1 MSDRFH
7 IPAAR
12 WDPASLSL
20 ADDEARHCIQVMR
33 HRAGDEIVVF
43 NGVGDVARARI
54 TDIRKHAVALDCL
67 ATEHAE
73 AAALRIA
80 LAPALIKAEPWEWM
94 LEKVTEL
101 GVTAILPVVTER
113 CVVQLDSNEQARKG
127 EKWQRALIQAAKQS
141 RRAWLPRL
149 ALPRP
154 FGEVLGAAPGF
165 DLTLMASVSPSAISV
180 KTAADRFASLHNRQ
194 PSSAMV
200 LIGPEGDFTTAE
212 TDLAV
217 NHGFVPITL
226 GPLTLRAETA
236 AIAAAAVLA
245 NELAA
250 REHPA
255 P

>member
-1 MSDRFH
+1 MSDWFY

-12 WDPASLSL
+12 WDPASLAL
-20 ADDEARHCIQVMR
+20 MDDEARHCVQVMR
-33 HRAGDEIVVF
+33 HRIGDEIVVF
-43 NGVGDVARARI
+43 NGAGDVARARI
-54 TDIRKHAVALDCL
+54 ADIRKHEVALDSL
-67 ATEHAE
+67 GTEHAE
-73 AAALRIA
+73 AGALRIT
-80 LAPALIKAEPWEWM
+80 LAPALIKAEAWEWM

-101 GVTAILPVVTER
+101 GVTAIQPVVTER
-113 CVVQLDSNEQARKG
+113 CVVQLDSNEQKRKSG
-127 EKWQRALIQAAKQS
+127 KWQRALIEAAKQS

-149 ALPRP
+149 ELPRP
-154 FGEVLGAAPGF
+154 LGEVIGAAPAL
-165 DLTLMASVSPSAISV
+165 DLTLMASVSQSAIPARA
-180 KTAADRFASLHNRQ
+180 AADRFASLHNREAG
-194 PSSAMV
+194 SAMV

-226 GPLTLRAETA
+226 GAHTLRAETA
-236 AIAAAAVLA
+236 AVAAAAVLA